1 MILNFCLTQEVILR
15 RSNNNGHR
23 PQKPK
28 DFEQRRGLTV
38 EVRNN
43 DINWALRK
51 FKKKVQEDG
60 ILQEYKEREFY
71 TKPSE
76 KRKRAKAAGRARWL
90 KKLKKQ
96 YETDIGIQNSG
107 KKRK

>member
-1 MILNFCLTQEVILR
+1 MR
-15 RSNNNGHR
+15 RYKNDGPRHS
-23 PQKPK
+23 K
-28 DFEQRRGLTV
+28 DKQRQGLTV

-90 KKLKKQ
+90 KKLQKQ
-96 YETDIGIQNSG
+96 LEQDIGHQG